1 MMFVRFRTAL
11 AAALLAAPLAASAQN
26 VTGLSNWS
34 IVLDPGHSQTEN
46 QGVYGYSEAEKTL
59 GVGLELRRLLTTYT
73 DIRGVYMTRTNSTDV
88 VSLTQR
94 ADFANSSGGAYFHS
108 IHSNAAG
115 ATATSGFVLW
125 PQMPDLLE
133 PASYPGGRA
142 MARRMGPTVGRAMRI
157 PLANGG
163 DYGECAFYGV
173 STCGS
178 GVKGSRNSVQRNTY
192 MPSTLSEMGFHTNP
206 TQNLRNMNAD
216 WKRMEARAF
225 FWAILKNFNIPRPAG
240 RFLTGIVSDVE
251 SGLAI
256 NGATIEYAGKS
267 YTTDTYASL
276 FNRYSTDPN
285 ELRNGYYYLEDVA
298 AGANSLNV
306 SAPGYLNSSQSVTAI
321 DTFFTF
327 VDVGLVST
335 APLTVAS
342 TNVAGATAFRVIDP
356 IEVTFSRPV
365 APATVQTGLTLT
377 RTSDGS
383 AVAGGFTWT
392 NGYRR
397 VVFTPTQTLAATTQ
411 YTLTIAGTAAS
422 PYGIALDGDANGTA
436 GDAYVRTFTSGI
448 ADVTAPA
455 IASVVPAN
463 NATNVARRPLI
474 NVTMNELVTPASRPT
489 SLFSLANATTNAT
502 VPITVAINNVNGKT
516 VVQAAPNTDLDP
528 NTNYQFRMGAGMTDE
543 VGNAVTFERRLA
555 FTTNALQESGTTFE
569 AFEDDFT
576 SRWWS
581 PSQSGSTVG
590 TVADSTA
597 RLAVPLQE
605 PRGGSTGQS
614 MAIKYGWDTSNASSW
629 LVRTCYQG
637 CGSASANMD
646 TSYTLQAAIFGD
658 GSGTRLRFALD
669 DNCSGGS
676 CSGTEVG
683 PWTDVTWLGWR
694 LVEWDLGAV
703 APPENWIGTSNGQ
716 LNGNL
721 RLESIQ
727 LTYNATTGVRFGQ
740 IAVDN
745 IRAVKTTAVAGEDE
759 SALETNALALSAPTP
774 NPTARTARLRYAL
787 PDTRP
792 VRLAVFDVTG
802 REVAVL
808 VDETRA
814 AGTHS
819 AEWDATT
826 AAPGM
831 YLVRLV
837 AGPEQRTATVVV
849 QR

>member
-1 MMFVRFRTAL
+1 MMFVRFRAAL

-59 GVGLELRRLLTTYT
+59 AVGLELRRLLTTHT
-73 DIRGVYMTRTNSTDV
+73 DIRAVYITRTTSTEI
-88 VSLTQR
+88 VSLSQR
-94 ADFANSSGGAYFHS
+94 ADFANASGGAYFHS

-115 ATATSGFVLW
+115 PTATSGFVLW
-125 PQMPDLLE
+125 AQMPDLSE

-142 MARRMGPTVGRAMRI
+142 MAKRMGPTVGRAMRI

-163 DYGECAFYGV
+163 DYGECAFYGT
-173 STCGS
+173 STCSS
-178 GVKGSRNSVQRNTY
+178 GPKGSRNSVQRNTY

-225 FWAILKNFNIPRPAG
+225 YWAILKHFNIPRPSG
-240 RFLTGIVSDVE
+240 RYLTGIVTDVE
-251 SGLAI
+251 SGI
-256 NGATIEYAGKS
+256 PVNGATVEYAGKS

-276 FNRYSTDPN
+276 FNRFSTDPN
-285 ELRNGYYYLEDVA
+285 ELHNGYYYLEDVA
-298 AGANSLNV
+298 AGPNPLNL
-306 SAPGYLNSSQSVTAI
+306 SAPGYVSKSVTVTPV

-327 VDVGLVST
+327 MDVTMVSS

-342 TNVAGATAFRVIDP
+342 TTPASGATNVRVVDP
-356 IEVTFSRPV
+356 ITVTFARP
-365 APATVQTGLTLT
+365 ASPATVQSAWSLAP
-377 RTSDGS
+377 TSGGS
-383 AVAGGFTWT
+383 AVSGTFVWS
-392 NGYRR
+392 NGNRT
-397 VVFTPTQTLAATTQ
+397 VAFTPSAELTA
-411 YTLTIAGTAAS
+411 YTSYTITIGPAAAS
-422 PYGIALDGDANGTA
+422 PYGNTLDGNGDGTA
-436 GDAYVRTFTSGI
+436 GDAFARSFTTGAQDVVGPMPAAFWPGDKTTGISRTPLLSVTFDEI
-448 ADVTAPA
+448 ARPASITPERISLVNHAYGTTVATRLVVANVNDQTVVHVIPTAP
-455 IASVVPAN
+455 
-463 NATNVARRPLI
+463 
-474 NVTMNELVTPASRPT
+474 
-489 SLFSLANATTNAT
+489 
-502 VPITVAINNVNGKT
+502 
-516 VVQAAPNTDLDP
+516 LDP
-528 NTNYQFRMGAGMTDE
+528 NTIYRIVVAPGLLDE
-543 VGNAVTFERRLA
+543 IGNTTTVETRSLFK
-555 FTTNALQESGTTFE
+555 TNALEESGTTFE
-569 AFEDDFT
+569 TFEDDFT
-576 SRWWS
+576 PRWWF
-581 PSQSGSTVG
+581 PSQSGSTTG
-590 TVADSTA
+590 TVADSTT
-597 RLAVPLQE
+597 RLAAPMQD
-605 PRGGSTGQS
+605 PRTADNGQS
-614 MAIKYGWDTSNASSW
+614 MAIKYGWDTSNASTW
-629 LVRTCYQG
+629 LIRTCYQG
-637 CGSASANMD
+637 CSASTSPLD
-646 TSYTLQAAIFGD
+646 TTYTLQMAIFGD

-694 LVEWDLGAV
+694 IVEWDLGAV

-716 LNGNL
+716 LNGKL
-721 RLESIQ
+721 RLESLQ
-727 LTYNATTGVRFGQ
+727 MTYGGSVAFGR
-740 IAVDN
+740 IVVDN

-759 SALETNALALSAPTP
+759 AVWETNALALSAPTP

-814 AGTHS
+814 AGTHT
-819 AEWDATT
+819 AEWNATA

-837 AGPEQRTATVVV
+837 AGSESRTATVVV